1 MPHESERIGGLNYFL
16 DIGAAAVI
24 IICVSVGSRRGA
36 VRMLLSVIGYIAAFA
51 AAVFVSNSA
60 DGYVYDRFVR
70 PAVMSA
76 MEEKAEELAEDYGG
90 VDALKEI
97 LSENDVLSDFFIN
110 GEETLPEDLT
120 EAKIRDTLNR
130 VFIDYCGA
138 LTETFSG
145 TVPEEIVR
153 EAESYLKETDMEN
166 ERKLELL
173 TSARQSATELIEI
186 EIVRPV
192 MMRIVKTVL
201 FSVTFALV
209 CVLFAVISKI
219 AGLIRRIPAVRSLD
233 GFAGGF
239 LGLFQGI
246 MIMAV
251 ICAAAGVYIKLTGR
265 SADIIEQTY
274 IFRHFYS
281 GAAFL
286 ISLLLG

>member
-1 MPHESERIGGLNYFL
+1 MKLFL

-36 VRMLLSVIGYIAAFA
+36 VRMLLSVIGYAAAFA

-60 DGYVYDRFVR
+60 DGYVYDKFVR

-76 MEEKAEELAEDYGG
+76 MEERAEELSEDYG
-90 VDALKEI
+90 DALKEM
-97 LSENDVLSDFFIN
+97 LSENDIQSDFLIN
-110 GEETLPEDLT
+110 GEETSPGDLT
-120 EAKIRDTLNR
+120 EAKIRDKLNR

-138 LTETFSG
+138 LTEMFSG

-153 EAESYLKETDMEN
+153 EAESYLKKTDMEN
-166 ERKLELL
+166 EMKLELL

-209 CVLFAVISKI
+209 CVLFAIISKI
-219 AGLIRRIPAVRSLD
+219 AGLIRKIPAVRSLD

-239 LGLFQGI
+239 LGLLQGI
-246 MIMAV
+246 MVMAV

-281 GAAFL
+281 GAAVL
-286 ISLLLG
+286 LSLLLA

>member
-1 MPHESERIGGLNYFL
+1 MNYIL

-24 IICVSVGSRRGA
+24 IICVSVGSRKGA
-36 VRMLLSVIGYIAAFA
+36 VRMLVSVIGYVAAYA

-60 DGYVYDRFVR
+60 DGYVYDKFVR
-70 PAVMSA
+70 PAVISA
-76 MEEKAEELAEDYGG
+76 MEERAEELAEEYGG

-97 LSENDVLSDFFIN
+97 LSENDVLSDYFIN
-110 GEETLPEDLT
+110 GEETLPGDLT
-120 EAKIRDTLNR
+120 EAKIRDKLNS

-138 LTETFSG
+138 LTEMFSG

-153 EAESYLKETDMEN
+153 EAEDYLKKTDMEN
-166 ERKLELL
+166 EMKIELL
-173 TSARQSATELIEI
+173 TSARQSATELIEM

-201 FSVTFALV
+201 FSVTFAIV
-209 CVLFAVISKI
+209 CVLFSIVSKI
-219 AGLIRRIPAVRSLD
+219 AGLIRRIPALRSLD

-239 LGLFQGI
+239 LGLLQGV
-246 MIMAV
+246 MAMSV

-265 SADIIEQTY
+265 SADIIEKTY

-281 GAAFL
+281 GATIL
-286 ISLLLG
+286 LSLLLA